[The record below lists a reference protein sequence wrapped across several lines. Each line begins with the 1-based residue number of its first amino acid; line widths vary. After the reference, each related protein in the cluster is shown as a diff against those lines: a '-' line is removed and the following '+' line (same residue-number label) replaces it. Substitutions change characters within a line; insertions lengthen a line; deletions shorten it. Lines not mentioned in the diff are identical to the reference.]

1 MSRAPTQEPSR
12 RCSRAEYDA
21 AMLNAVAD
29 LYHALRKLR
38 PGQSIEIA
46 RGRTSARLTCSDER
60 VRDALRTI
68 EEHPEPEEMVFTEP
82 VR

>member
-1 MSRAPTQEPSR
+1 MIHRQGPPQEPTR

-46 RGRTSARLTCSDER
+46 RGRETGRLTCSDER
-60 VRDALRTI
+60 VRKALRTI
-68 EEHPEPEEMVFTEP
+68 EEHPEPKP
-82 VR
+82 W